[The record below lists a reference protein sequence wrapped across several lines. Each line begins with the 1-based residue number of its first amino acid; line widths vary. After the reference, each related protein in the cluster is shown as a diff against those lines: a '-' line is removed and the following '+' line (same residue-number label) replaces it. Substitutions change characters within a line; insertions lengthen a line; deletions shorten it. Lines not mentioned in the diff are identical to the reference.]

1 MIEKRHEETY
11 RFNYIKLKYVS
22 NINMGQSP
30 DSKDVHLLSEANEQL
45 PFLQGNAEFGKKYP
59 KAKYTCENPKKIAN
73 KDDILISVRA
83 PVGALNIADKEYGI
97 GRGLCAITP
106 IKIELDYAWWVL
118 NKNVSKLQKISTGST
133 YEAVSTEDIKNLSIE
148 YPDTKTQQKIADYLD
163 KETARIDGL
172 IESKEQ
178 MLKLLEEKRRA
189 IINRA
194 VTRGLNPEAPTKPS
208 GLDWLGEI
216 PEHWEIKRLKFL
228 TNYPLAYGAN
238 EAALDDNPE
247 YPRFVRITDINED
260 GTLRPET
267 FKSLEP
273 STAKKYLLKSGDILF
288 ARSGATV
295 GKTFIYNESW
305 GESCF
310 AGYLIRFRTDTN
322 KAFPK
327 YIYYY
332 TLSSMYWN
340 QISIDTIQA
349 TIQNFSAEKYGNL
362 LICIPPLNEQK
373 QIVAYIEQFTHKHK
387 TLTQELEKSIA
398 LLKERR
404 SALIAAAVTGEIDV
418 EGSG

>member
-30 DSKDVHLLSEANEQL
+30 DSKDVHLLSEANDQL

-59 KAKYTCENPKKIAN
+59 KAKYICENPKKIAN
-73 KDDILISVRA
+73 KDDILISVRV

-118 NKNVSKLQKISTGST
+118 NKNVNKLQKISTGST

-172 IESKEQ
+172 IEAKER

-208 GLDWLGEI
+208 GLDWLEEI
-216 PEHWEIKRLKFL
+216 PEHWKIIKLKYILTIYNGRDYKEVASEEGYPVYGSVGRFAYAKKFL
-228 TNYPLAYGAN
+228 HNGEAVLFGRKGTINKPLYVRGKFWTVDTMFYAVVNVKAITKYIFYMAN
-238 EAALDDNPE
+238 FFPYEK
-247 YPRFVRITDINED
+247 FMT
-260 GTLRPET
+260 
-267 FKSLEP
+267 
-273 STAKKYLLKSGDILF
+273 STALPSITQDDLNEYKIIL
-288 ARSGATV
+288 
-295 GKTFIYNESW
+295 
-305 GESCF
+305 
-310 AGYLIRFRTDTN
+310 
-322 KAFPK
+322 PP
-327 YIYYY
+327 
-332 TLSSMYWN
+332 
-340 QISIDTIQA
+340 ID
-349 TIQNFSAEKYGNL
+349 
-362 LICIPPLNEQK
+362 EQK
-373 QIVAYIEQFTHKHK
+373 QIIAYIEQFTHKHK
-387 TLTQELEKSIA
+387 ILTQELEKSIT

-404 SALIAAAVTGEIDV
+404 SALSTAAVTGEIDM